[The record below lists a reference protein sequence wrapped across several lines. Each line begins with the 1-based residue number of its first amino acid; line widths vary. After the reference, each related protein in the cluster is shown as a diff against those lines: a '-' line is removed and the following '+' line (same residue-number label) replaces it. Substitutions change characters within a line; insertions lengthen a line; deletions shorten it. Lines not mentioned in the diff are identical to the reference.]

1 MQQLHRRHECF
12 LSVWHHWPIQTVLIY
27 TDDVSDAPRPW
38 AGGGIRAATG
48 QRGRGLYTTLVVR
61 PRCVSSGPSVGCRD
75 TPDSAES
82 LALGRHSPTECEGFA
97 ELLAKSVDV
106 VLASVVHGL
115 ADDKH
120 NVCFGAD
127 R

>member
-1 MQQLHRRHECF
+1 MQQQPSGRTRAGLVLHLSQIRLPSFLGRPSAAAIRRTPASEWF
-12 LSVWHHWPIQTVLIY
+12 
-27 TDDVSDAPRPW
+27 DAEWGWICKEP
-38 AGGGIRAATG
+38 
-48 QRGRGLYTTLVVR
+48 
-61 PRCVSSGPSVGCRD
+61 C
-75 TPDSAES
+75 SAES
-82 LALGRHSPTECEGFA
+82 LALGRHSPTEGEGFA

-106 VLASVVHGL
+106 VLAGVVHGL

>member
-1 MQQLHRRHECF
+1 MIPESGLIRCLLSSWLPMFAAWKASRFAECG
-12 LSVWHHWPIQTVLIY
+12 W
-27 TDDVSDAPRPW
+27 
-38 AGGGIRAATG
+38 
-48 QRGRGLYTTLVVR
+48 
-61 PRCVSSGPSVGCRD
+61 SSEEPC
-75 TPDSAES
+75 SAES
-82 LALGRHSPTECEGFA
+82 LALGRHSPTEGEGFA

-106 VLASVVHGL
+106 VLAGVVHGL